1 MNDQLKEEKSASV
14 DAVLSNEWDR
24 GNTRNG
30 QALDDDNSTRSS
42 DSSECDSSSSSTS
55 SSPSSLK
62 SPPPSP
68 ISTPKRHNKSNH
80 FQLSTDEMT
89 GDQIRQNAWELLQAN
104 ASDIRANSPPP
115 KQYQSYHDAPTI
127 SSMHRTNQFQNDS
140 FHNGGGIANNP
151 NANSGYY
158 ETSGDLS
165 FQNVA
170 SMALSCIAHCLTEG
184 YRAASTYYTGE
195 STQHSPMRSDGN
207 YHENYHHAGS
217 YYSDNYNDGASGNNS
232 TNWEADSRNKN
243 VNISGYSGSYQNK
256 ETAKQTTLPQSTITK
271 EVEENSKQKVRAIKE
286 STQPISTEPQGEYAS
301 VAMPATYQGGSK
313 VMG

>member
-1 MNDQLKEEKSASV
+1 MNDQRKDEESASV
-14 DAVLSNEWDR
+14 DAVLSDESNK
-24 GNTRNG
+24 GNTRNRH
-30 QALDDDNSTRSS
+30 ALVDDKSTRSS
-42 DSSECDSSSSSTS
+42 DSSESNSSSSS
-55 SSPSSLK
+55 SSPSN

-80 FQLSTDEMT
+80 FQLSTDAMT

-104 ASDIRANSPPP
+104 PSDIRANSPPP
-115 KQYQSYHDAPTI
+115 KQYQTYHDAPTI

-140 FHNGGGIANNP
+140 FHNSGGIANNP

-170 SMALSCIAHCLTEG
+170 SMALSCMAHCLTEG
-184 YRAASTYYTGE
+184 YRAAATYYTGE
-195 STQHSPMRSDGN
+195 STQHSSMRSNGN
-207 YHENYHHAGS
+207 YHQNYNYSGS
-217 YYSDNYNDGASGNNS
+217 YYSDNYNDESRGNNS
-232 TNWEADSRNKN
+232 TNWESDGGNNN

-256 ETAKQTTLPQSTITK
+256 ETAKQTTLSQSTITK
-271 EVEENSKQKVRAIKE
+271 EVEENSKQKVLAAKE
-286 STQPISTEPQGEYAS
+286 PAQPTSTEPQGEYTS

-313 VMG
+313 IMG